1 MSVFVR
7 RYGDILQDVRP
18 ALLLCATGRDG
29 ARGAASS
36 TAWTPALPQFLVAPL
51 LVVMLRPLL
60 LLLARLCDVVVGVR
74 VPGGAVEGVVAAVV
88 PGLAEHVVGY
98 LQALV
103 PGAGRLQQ
111 RRRLPPALR
120 HLSVC

>member
-1 MSVFVR
+1 MSLLVR
-7 RYGDILQDVRP
+7 RYGDIVQDLRP
-18 ALLLCATGRDG
+18 ALLLCAAGRDG

-51 LVVMLRPLL
+51 LVLMLRLLL
-60 LLLARLCDVVVGVR
+60 LLLACFCDAVIGVR

-88 PGLAEHVVGY
+88 PGLPEHVVGY

-111 RRRLPPALR
+111 RQRLPPALR
-120 HLSVC
+120 HLSV